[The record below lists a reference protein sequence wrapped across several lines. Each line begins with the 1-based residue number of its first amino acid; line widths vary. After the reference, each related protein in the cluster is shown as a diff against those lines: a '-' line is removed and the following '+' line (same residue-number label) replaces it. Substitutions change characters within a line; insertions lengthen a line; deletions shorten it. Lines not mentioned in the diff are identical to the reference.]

1 MRDIKEKNPERGAAL
16 VELAIV
22 LPFLLLILV
31 GIVELGLLFYNQQV
45 LTNASREGARS
56 GIARFDV
63 NKDDTFNKDDII
75 DNIDN
80 YLFLEPT
87 PIDDRLITFDPVL
100 NVNTVV
106 LGEGGSDAEDLTFAE
121 ELTVTVTYDY
131 TFLVPELLGFGPSM
145 QLSAETVMKME

>member
-1 MRDIKEKNPERGAAL
+1 MRDINKKSPERGAAL
-16 VELAIV
+16 VELALV
-22 LPFLLLILV
+22 LPLLLLILV

-63 NKDDTFNKDDII
+63 NKDDIFDKDDII

-87 PIDDRLITFDPVL
+87 PNDDRLITFDPVL
-100 NVNTVV
+100 TVDTVV
-106 LGEGGSDAEDLTFAE
+106 IGEGGSYAED
-121 ELTVTVTYDY
+121 LTVTVTYDY

-145 QLSAETVMKME
+145 QLTAETVMKME

>member
-63 NKDDTFNKDDII
+63 NKDNIFDKDDII

-87 PIDDRLITFDPVL
+87 TIDDRLITFDPVL
-100 NVNTVV
+100 TVNTVV
-106 LGEGGSDAEDLTFAE
+106 DGEGGSYAED
-121 ELTVTVTYDY
+121 LTVTVTYDY
-131 TFLVPELLGFGPSM
+131 TFLVPELLGFGTSM
-145 QLSAETVMKME
+145 QLTAETVMKME